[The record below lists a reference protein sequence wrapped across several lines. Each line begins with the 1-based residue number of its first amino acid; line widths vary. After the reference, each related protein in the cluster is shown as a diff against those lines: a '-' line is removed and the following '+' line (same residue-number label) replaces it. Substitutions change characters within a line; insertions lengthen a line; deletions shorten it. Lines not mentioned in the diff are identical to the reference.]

1 MFFLNAISYSSIR
14 HMENSFLS
22 ILYLGALTLKNTEIP
37 LFFIIYDISSA
48 DFPEIYHDTRAG
60 SGAETLI

>member
-1 MFFLNAISYSSIR
+1 
-14 HMENSFLS
+14 MENSFLS

>member
-37 LFFIIYDISSA
+37 LFLSYMT
-48 DFPEIYHDTRAG
+48 FPLQIFRKFTTIQELEVGLR
-60 SGAETLI
+60 L